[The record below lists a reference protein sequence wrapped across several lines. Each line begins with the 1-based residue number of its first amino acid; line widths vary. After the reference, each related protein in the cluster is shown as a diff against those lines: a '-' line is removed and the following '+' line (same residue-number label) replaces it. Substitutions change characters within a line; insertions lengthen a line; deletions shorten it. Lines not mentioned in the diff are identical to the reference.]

1 MRAVIFLSAIIIAA
15 AINIEYTSRF
25 STSFG
30 IITIS
35 LLICDTVEFIN
46 KNK

>member
-25 STSFG
+25 STSFEL
-30 IITIS
+30 ITVS
-35 LLICDTVEFIN
+35 LLICDIIEFIN